1 MIAAWVWWANFWL
14 AVMTEP
20 PQHTA
25 QIFNLDDYRPDN
37 GNKKPPRRAA

>member
-20 PQHTA
+20 ERHTA
-25 QIFNLDDYRPDN
+25 QIYVLDDYRPTD
-37 GNKKPPRRAA
+37 KKPPRRAA